1 MHTTS
6 KSGAKLMIFN
16 LIKWLFSST
25 QERQSQAIIAAH
37 NAQSLELVKGKAQ
50 VLLDQVT
57 ATQLYQNCEL
67 FHTLQQ
73 LTACA
78 LERKES
84 IIVKGKQR
92 TIWVNYDRM
101 ANKATINFQL

>member
-1 MHTTS
+1 
-6 KSGAKLMIFN
+6 MI
-16 LIKWLFSST
+16 IKWLFSSKLK
-25 QERQSQAIIAAH
+25 RQAQAIIQAH

-78 LERKES
+78 LELKQS
-84 IIVKGKQR
+84 IIIKGKQR
-92 TIWVNYDRM
+92 TVWVNYDQ
-101 ANKATINFQL
+101 AAHKASINFKL

>member
-1 MHTTS
+1 
-6 KSGAKLMIFN
+6 MIIN
-16 LIKWLFSST
+16 LIKWLFSSKR
-25 QERQSQAIIAAH
+25 ERQAQAIIQTH
-37 NAQSLELVKGKAQ
+37 NAQSLELVKNKAQ

-67 FHTLQQ
+67 FHTLQA

-84 IIVKGKQR
+84 IVITGRQR
-92 TIWVNYDRM
+92 TIWVNYDRI
-101 ANKATINFQL
+101 AGKASINFQL